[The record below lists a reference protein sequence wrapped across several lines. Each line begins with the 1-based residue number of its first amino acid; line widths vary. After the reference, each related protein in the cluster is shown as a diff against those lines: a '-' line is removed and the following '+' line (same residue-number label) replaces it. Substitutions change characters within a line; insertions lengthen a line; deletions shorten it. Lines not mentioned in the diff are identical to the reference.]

1 MATENS
7 KGTVDKMTKTTNSP
21 NKQSSTNKST
31 KKPSQTKKSDDI
43 SEFPPELIKNPE
55 KCLRYISKALDE
67 TDEKPVRQLQLIIE
81 SIKTKK
87 ALKLLKKTV
96 QIEKDGGLFI
106 YNNARRRTLGGIY
119 FFLAQRWVKKTHRPL
134 IWPEM
139 YPNHSCLEWEE
150 RQSVIEK
157 ALNQAGEAKT
167 PRLVLIGRPGR
178 IIEKGRVVL
187 TSMQREK
194 RPTSWPK
201 GLPPLP
207 QDEGPYIVYISIK
220 QWRKVKQSIRNK
232 KDELIIEGYPK
243 FNAKLNAITVFAM
256 RTTTKLLEQT
266 RREKQRSDAALKSR
280 KIS

>member
-1 MATENS
+1 MAIEKA
-7 KGTVDKMTKTTNSP
+7 KGAVGKTTKTTNSP
-21 NKQSSTNKST
+21 TKQLST
-31 KKPSQTKKSDDI
+31 KKSNKKPANTDDSDDI
-43 SEFPPELIKNPE
+43 SEFSPELIKNPE
-55 KCLRYISKALDE
+55 KCLQYIAEALNE
-67 TDEKPVRQLQLIIE
+67 TDKKPKRQLELIIE
-81 SIKTKK
+81 SIRTKK
-87 ALKLLKKTV
+87 ALKLLKKTL
-96 QIEKDGGLFI
+96 QIEKGGGLFV
-106 YNNARRRTLGGIY
+106 YNNTRRRTLGGIY
-119 FFLAQRWVKKTHRPL
+119 FFLAQRWVKKKHRPL

-150 RQSVIEK
+150 RQTVIEK
-157 ALNQAGEAKT
+157 AFSQIGEAKT
-167 PRLVLIGRPGR
+167 PRMVLIGRPGR
-178 IIEKGRVVL
+178 VIEKGRVVL

-194 RPTSWPK
+194 RPASWPK

-207 QDEGPYIVYISIK
+207 KDESPYIVYISAK

-243 FNAKLNAITVFAM
+243 FNPKLNAITIFAM